1 MVFKITKH
9 LSIDMDALRSKFE
22 LVSRIIELQKVNH
35 AKVDDKNNVIDPS
48 ISKSDLIR
56 VIF

>member
-1 MVFKITKH
+1 
-9 LSIDMDALRSKFE
+9 MDALRLKFE

-35 AKVDDKNNVIDPS
+35 AKVDEKNIVIDPS

-56 VIF
+56 VMF